1 MMEEY
6 FLKLLRSVVRKTKFT
21 GPRVKINGYDLG
33 GKTGTAMI
41 VNQNGGYYKDR
52 DLTSFIS
59 IFPIK
64 KPKYLVL
71 TILEYPKEIDEL
83 DNKTTG
89 AWVNAPLVKEIIL
102 EMINILKIPK
112 QINQEILKVDIKHIY
127 KTKNVTF

>member
-1 MMEEY
+1 M
-6 FLKLLRSVVRKTKFT
+6 
-21 GPRVKINGYDLG
+21 
-33 GKTGTAMI
+33 
-41 VNQNGGYYKDR
+41 
-52 DLTSFIS
+52 
-59 IFPIK
+59 IK